1 MYPVPAMR
9 PNPAARQVPFTEIV
23 TTSAAM
29 IGARADSNVDRH
41 FPGAIYGVAIYTDT
55 LSGASTRGPS
65 LSIHRLVLL
74 PSGLSI
80 PAPRR
85 AA

>member
-1 MYPVPAMR
+1 
-9 PNPAARQVPFTEIV
+9 
-23 TTSAAM
+23 M

-55 LSGASTRGPS
+55 LSGAPTRGPS
-65 LSIHRLVLL
+65 RIIHRPVLL
-74 PSGLSI
+74 PSGFSI
-80 PAPRR
+80 SAPRR